1 MSRRAP
7 ALLAR
12 VSSLALSVGLAVVPA
27 IPPIAA
33 QPPTPKPAAS
43 GLTASA
49 PAHSATIAFV
59 VAAAPAH
66 SATIASVAAAAP
78 APSASTAAPAAAPAP
93 ARSAATAPASTST
106 SIAPAPAHPS
116 STAAPIS
123 AAATADPW
131 SVLQS
136 VRRSLVEAGP
146 VAANFSQVYIPAG
159 FTEGETETGR
169 LSLSLPDCLRWDYQ
183 NPYPKG
189 FLLCGEVVHTWN
201 SEDKVGRRYRVDRK
215 NEPGLDLLLL
225 GVDDLKGRYA
235 AAGRAAGGGRVEV
248 TLTPRNPAAGA
259 GRPEE
264 LADARLV
271 VDPATRRVVAI
282 SYHDR
287 EGNLTRF
294 EIAAYEALPRQGQFS
309 PPRDIRWEE
318 P

>member
-1 MSRRAP
+1 MSRRAFLHRARGACVARLAVPLAAALGP
-7 ALLAR
+7 ALVA
-12 VSSLALSVGLAVVPA
+12 VS
-27 IPPIAA
+27 PIAA
-33 QPPTPKPAAS
+33 AAA
-43 GLTASA
+43 TA
-49 PAHSATIAFV
+49 PAPQA
-59 VAAAPAH
+59 
-66 SATIASVAAAAP
+66 AAAAP
-78 APSASTAAPAAAPAP
+78 AAALAAPLSP
-93 ARSAATAPASTST
+93 T
-106 SIAPAPAHPS
+106 
-116 STAAPIS
+116 
-123 AAATADPW
+123 DPW
-131 SVLQS
+131 SVLQA

-146 VAANFSQVYIPAG
+146 VGAGFSQVYVPAG
-159 FTEGETETGR
+159 FSEGETETGK

-225 GVDDLKGRYA
+225 GVDDLKGRYNA
-235 AAGRAAGGGRVEV
+235 TSRAIDGGRVEV
-248 TLTPRNPAAGA
+248 ALTPRNPATGG

-271 VDPATRRVVAI
+271 VDSATRRVVAV

-294 EIAAYEALPRQGQFS
+294 EISAYQALPRQGQFS

>member
-1 MSRRAP
+1 VKKSTSMSRRAP

-12 VSSLALSVGLAVVPA
+12 ASLIALSLGLAA
-27 IPPIAA
+27 IPAAPLIAA
-33 QPPTPKPAAS
+33 QPATPKPVAS
-43 GLTASA
+43 GRTASA

-59 VAAAPAH
+59 
-66 SATIASVAAAAP
+66 AAAAP
-78 APSASTAAPAAAPAP
+78 AASASTAPAAAPAP
-93 ARSAATAPASTST
+93 APSVAAATASTST
-106 SIAPAPAHPS
+106 APAPAHPASTTATIPS
-116 STAAPIS
+116 S
-123 AAATADPW
+123 ATATAPAPDPW

-159 FTEGETETGR
+159 FSEGETETGR

-235 AAGRAAGGGRVEV
+235 AAGRAAAGGRVEV
-248 TLTPRNPAAGA
+248 TLTPRAPAAGA

-294 EIAAYEALPRQGQFS
+294 ELAAYQALPRQGQFS